1 MKFLK
6 VKIKLLLCICVL
18 LHTACIDSKKATY
31 FNNMKDSDFQRD
43 LETLEPVIQ
52 KNDLLSI
59 SVSSLNKDA
68 SIIFNTTN
76 LSVTQNANAT
86 STLSPAAGYL
96 VDQEGN
102 IQFPLLGNI
111 QAAGI
116 SKKELSDK
124 ITRQLVKESLLYDP
138 IVNIRYLNF
147 KVSVLGE
154 VNRPSIF
161 TIPNEKITLLEALGL
176 AGDLTI
182 YAKRDN
188 ILLIREENGIQQVRR
203 LDLTTSDF
211 FKSPYYFLKSND
223 IVYVEPNKAKIASS
237 GRATQW
243 FPVVFSLVTLGI
255 VAIDRLTR

>member
-1 MKFLK
+1 MKLLK
-6 VKIKLLLCICVL
+6 VKIRLLLLVYVL
-18 LHTACIDSKKATY
+18 INTACIDSKKATY
-31 FNNMKDSDFQRD
+31 FNNMKDSDFQRE

-68 SIIFNTTN
+68 STIFNTTN
-76 LSVTQNANAT
+76 LSVSQNANAT

-96 VDQEGN
+96 VDQDGN
-102 IQFPLLGNI
+102 IKFPLLGNI

-116 SKKELSDK
+116 SKKELTEK

-138 IVNIRYLNF
+138 IVDIRYLNF

-188 ILLIREENGIQQVRR
+188 ILLIREENGTQQVRR

-237 GRATQW
+237 GRATQLI
-243 FPVVFSLVTLGI
+243 PVVFSLVTLGI
-255 VAIDRLTR
+255 VALDRLTR